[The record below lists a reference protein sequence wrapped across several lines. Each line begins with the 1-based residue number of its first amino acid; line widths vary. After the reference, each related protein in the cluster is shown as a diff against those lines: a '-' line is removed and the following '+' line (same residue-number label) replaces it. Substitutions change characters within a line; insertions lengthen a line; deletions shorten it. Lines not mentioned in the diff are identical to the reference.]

1 MLDRYMRLPEVKL
14 STGLSEPTIRR
25 YERNGCFPSRR
36 HITSNAVG
44 WLASEVNAWLE
55 SRPRKHDPQSE
66 RGRTR

>member
-1 MLDRYMRLPEVKL
+1 MPDRFMRLPEVKL

-25 YERNGCFPSRR
+25 YERSGRFPSRR

-55 SRPRKHDPQSE
+55 SRPKKHDPQSE
-66 RGRTR
+66 RGKT